1 VKNSSALVCCW
12 CGMDGFDLA
21 ALPRPKAASPT
32 LTPTSASGG
41 TINHFPRPSS
51 TGSLGSTRDR
61 CRDNSGITPCCVG
74 IIDHFPRPSSKGSSS
89 STGTLVLST
98 RSFTKRSNGE
108 AGQLVRSNSDL
119 STSASSASTLVRPYT
134 PCGPRPAFGPKL
146 FLPASANGTNHSPA
160 ATAVTSAG
168 LSAELKEELVERPET
183 RLQRMTRYAAR
194 PLTRTQE
201 RRRPF
206 IKDLQVV
213 RPFAGEEDAKDEK
226 DGLSG
231 WSMVRF
237 KNMASQ
243 LAREAGPASPPLG
256 RSASESGLHAGALH
270 CCEAASW
277 GWGVRPLSR
286 TRTRRDTFPRQR

>member
-1 VKNSSALVCCW
+1 
-12 CGMDGFDLA
+12 MDGYDLA

-32 LTPTSASGG
+32 LTPTSASRG
-41 TINHFPRPSS
+41 TIDHFPRPAS

-108 AGQLVRSNSDL
+108 AGGLVRSNSDL
-119 STSASSASTLVRPYT
+119 STSASSASTLVRPHT

-146 FLPASANGTNHSPA
+146 FLPASATGTNHSPA
-160 ATAVTSAG
+160 ATA
-168 LSAELKEELVERPET
+168 ELVERPET
-183 RLQRMTRYAAR
+183 RLKRMTRYAAR

-206 IKDLQVV
+206 IKELQVV
-213 RPFAGEEDAKDEK
+213 RPLAGEEDAKDEK

-256 RSASESGLHAGALH
+256 RSASDSGLHAGALH

-286 TRTRRDTFPRQR
+286 TRTRRETFPRQR